1 MLAINCYCNCKKPR
15 NYIHVCNCISDPS
28 VDRMKTCAV
37 PILKKFL
44 SGDNEVIFTISKRG
58 AAPLGG
64 GEIKFKCPPSR
75 NLRSIQVSRKY
86 IYIYMYIYISFI
98 KVFIS

>member
-1 MLAINCYCNCKKPR
+1 M
-15 NYIHVCNCISDPS
+15 
-28 VDRMKTCAV
+28 DRLKACAV

-44 SGDNEVIFTISKRG
+44 SGDNEVIFTINKRG

-86 IYIYMYIYISFI
+86 IFFI
-98 KVFIS
+98 KVFIIYNLKIKRCICSFKIVEW